1 MLGALCATSPQAQRQ
16 QSQLVM
22 DSDLENCE
30 PKLSDSSLYVAVSYY
45 LGYWSQQ
52 QKVDRVPM
60 RSALLGFLLVRQG
73 KYDKEKVRNS
83 LGCGVSSTKAGTC
96 VLKELCP

>member
-30 PKLSDSSLYVAVSYY
+30 PKLSKLSKLSKNKLILYT
-45 LGYWSQQ
+45 
-52 QKVDRVPM
+52 
-60 RSALLGFLLVRQG
+60 LL
-73 KYDKEKVRNS
+73 
-83 LGCGVSSTKAGTC
+83 
-96 VLKELCP
+96 